1 MNFIPHTDKD
11 RRHMLEAIGVKSVA
25 DLFQDIPEAVRFK
38 RDLDLPEGMS
48 EMEVYN
54 LLYSLG
60 KKNLNL
66 NDCVS
71 FLGAGVYDHYIP
83 ATVDHVISRSE
94 LYTAYTPYQPEVSQ
108 AVLQII
114 YEYQTAICE
123 LTGMD
128 VCNASHYDGAT
139 AMAEAGIIA
148 AMHTG
153 RRKVAVSEGVHP
165 EYRQTLRTYAHGYGV
180 EVVEVPCRDG
190 VTDLSRAGEA
200 VSGAATFI
208 VQNPNFFGCLEDL
221 SVAEKAAHSAGAL
234 YTVVFDPISLGVLR
248 PPGEY
253 GADVAVGEGQ
263 SLGNPLSFGGPY
275 LGIFAVKEALV
286 RKMPGRII
294 GMTTDSRG
302 QRGFVMTLQTREQHI
317 RREKATSNICSNE
330 ALCAAAALVYLSTM
344 GKQGIREVGELC
356 SAKAHYLA
364 DRLEATGKYGVAFK
378 QPFLK
383 EFAVKCPVDPER
395 IVSELAGDGI
405 LAGYPLG
412 RAYPQLKDCLLVAVT
427 EKRTKKQM
435 DGFVARLEGLK

>member
-1 MNFIPHTDKD
+1 MNFIPHTDED
-11 RRHMLEAIGVKSVA
+11 RRRMLDAIGVESVA
-25 DLFQDIPEAVRFK
+25 DLFRDIPEAVRFK
-38 RDLDLPEGMS
+38 RDLDLPKGMS

-54 LLYSLG
+54 LLYGLS

-83 ATVDHVISRSE
+83 ATVDHVLSRSE

-128 VCNASHYDGAT
+128 VSNASHYDGAT

-148 AMHTG
+148 TMHTG

-165 EYRQTLRTYAHGYGV
+165 EYRRTLKTYAHAYGI
-180 EVVEVPCRDG
+180 EVVEVPCAGG
-190 VTDLSRAGEA
+190 VTDITRAQEA
-200 VSGAATFI
+200 AAGAATLI
-208 VQNPNFFGCLEDL
+208 LQHPNFFGCLEDVDAA
-221 SVAEKAAHSAGAL
+221 STAAHGAGAL
-234 YTVVFDPISLGVLR
+234 YTVVFDPLSLGVLK

-275 LGIFAVKEALV
+275 LGIYAVKEALV
-286 RKMPGRII
+286 RKMPGRVI

-344 GKQGIREVGELC
+344 GKRGVKEVGEIC
-356 SAKAHYLA
+356 SAKAHYLSE
-364 DRLEATGKYGVAFK
+364 RLEAGGRYRVAFK
-378 QPFLK
+378 RPFLK

-395 IVSELAGDGI
+395 IVSELAADGI
-405 LAGYPLG
+405 IAGYPLG
-412 RAYPQLKDCLLVAVT
+412 RAYPRLKDCLLVAVT
-427 EKRTKKQM
+427 EKRTREQI